1 MNSNPRIMILAGEP
15 SGDKMGAQLAQALIQ
30 KDPSVELLGVGGSLM
45 RQNGVQIL
53 EDMTRWAVIGLLE
66 VVKHY
71 REFRRVF
78 RELSRTLDE
87 WKPNAV
93 VLIDF
98 PGFNLRF
105 AKRAHRKKVRV
116 IYYVS
121 PQVWAWGKR
130 RLGLMKKII
139 DRMLVILPFEKDFY
153 ERNNMAVDFVG
164 HPLVDEGEKQTSSGM
179 SKELEKFYPRISIL
193 PGSRVNEVH
202 RHWDVL
208 LEAARQ
214 MRREF
219 PKICFLVPCATDYLY
234 EEIRRSTKGEDF
246 MHLYR
251 GRMRECLLA
260 SQFAWVCSGTA
271 TLETA
276 YCGVPMIVF
285 YRVSRITAF
294 LIRRL
299 IQVPFVGLVNLV
311 AAQKIV
317 PELLQEDFKS
327 EHLAQMTKDFLS
339 NEKVLNETRQ
349 ALREVLQKLGEP
361 GASARAAEI
370 ILKRVNE

>member
-1 MNSNPRIMILAGEP
+1 
-15 SGDKMGAQLAQALIQ
+15 MGAQLAQALIQ